1 MDPVVTA
8 AIVGVAVLI
17 GLAIGL
23 AIGWWLGGKPVADAR
38 AEREEAQGEVRALSE
53 KFNAAIR
60 DLAGAS
66 ERARLADD
74 LAIKLDTSRGD
85 HAAMSTELASIS
97 ERAKLADELS
107 TRLDTMRIE
116 NRNLSGEIA
125 SKTERAKLADELASQ
140 LFDLRTKHGL
150 ITSEL
155 SAMKADAANHDKQI
169 KLLTEARE
177 QLTQQFGEVGN
188 KLLGEAQKAFL
199 ERADQRFAQSEE
211 KHEEKIKTLLAPV
224 GERLKEYREQVDKI
238 EQSRT
243 EAYGD
248 LKGLMDQMRT
258 GQQQVR
264 DETARL
270 VNSLRNAPKAR
281 GRWGEQQLRNVLE
294 SCGLA
299 EHTDFMMEVS
309 VETEEGARMRPDA
322 IIRIPGGR
330 SLIVDA
336 KVSLNDY
343 QDAFEAGD
351 DLAKSTSMARHC
363 LSMKNHVNTLGGK
376 AYQTQFGDAPDYV
389 IMFVPGEHFLSAAL
403 DHDATLWDFAF
414 SRKVLIATPT
424 NLVAIARTVSSVWQQ
439 EALAKNAREIA
450 DLGKEMHERLAKAA
464 EDLKKVG
471 ANLGKAVSA
480 YNGFANSFEGRLMVT
495 GRKFEK
501 LNIETGKRE
510 LEPIAEIEALPR
522 YGDTV
527 LVETDEGVGL
537 AVN

>member
-1 MDPVVTA
+1 MDL
-8 AIVGVAVLI
+8 GVAAFIVIALI
-17 GLAIGL
+17 AGL
-23 AIGWWLGGKPVADAR
+23 AIGWWLGGRPAVDVR
-38 AEREEAQGEVRALSE
+38 AERDAAQAALKNLQE
-53 KFNAAIR
+53 QFNAAIR

-66 ERARLADD
+66 ERAKLADD
-74 LAIKLDTSRGD
+74 LSLRLEAVRTDN
-85 HAAMSTELASIS
+85 AALSGHLAAAA
-97 ERAKLADELS
+97 ERA
-107 TRLDTMRIE
+107 RQ
-116 NRNLSGEIA
+116 
-125 SKTERAKLADELASQ
+125 ADELAAR
-140 LFDLRTKHGL
+140 LDTLRADHAAAAR
-150 ITSEL
+150 EL
-155 SAMKADAANHDKQI
+155 ATMKADAANHEKQI
-169 KLLTEARE
+169 RLLVEARE

-199 ERADQRFAQSEE
+199 ERADQRFIQSEE
-211 KHEEKIKTLLAPV
+211 RHEEKIKTLLAPV

-294 SCGLA
+294 NCGLA
-299 EHTDFMMEVS
+299 EHTDFLMEVS
-309 VETEEGARMRPDA
+309 IETDEGMRMRPDA
-322 IIRIPGGR
+322 VIRIPGGR

-351 DLAKSTSMARHC
+351 DLAKSTAMARHC
-363 LSMKNHVNTLGGK
+363 QSMKTHVNLLGGK

-403 DHDATLWDFAF
+403 DHDSSLWDFAF

-522 YGDTV
+522 YGDTA
-527 LVETDEGVGL
+527 L
-537 AVN
+537 ADADREEQGAAKLAAE